1 MPDRSVAVG
10 LGDFEPSERMG
21 RYLAGRTRFFDRAVV
36 GAIERG
42 VAQLV
47 VLGAG
52 YDGRSLRYAR
62 PGAAWFEVD
71 HPDTQADKR
80 ARLRRLGIDAA
91 RVAFVGFDLREQGLA
106 RALVAAGVEPG
117 APAQLLCEG
126 VAVYLEP
133 AVLQTMLAELRA
145 LATPGTRLAMSASA
159 ALPAAEAAVRERF
172 AATVG
177 AVGEPV
183 RSWLDADA
191 VTRLLHQAH
200 WRRVE
205 VSERSARAGFVVA
218 APAWHPVNECVLDGE
233 ASAGAATRLPGS
245 RGRDPGPRPGARPRR
260 ETTRAGSGPMERA
273 ATSCPCRAVP

>member
-1 MPDRSVAVG
+1 VRDGLPSVTAARVAAYRLAFERHPFPSGDPAADERLAADVAAG
-10 LGDFEPSERMG
+10 LGDFQPSERMG
-21 RYLAGRTRFFDRAVV
+21 RYLAARTRFFDRVVV

-47 VLGAG
+47 VIGAG

-106 RALVAAGVEPG
+106 RALVAAGVEPD

-133 AVLQTMLAELRA
+133 AVLEKMLTELRA
-145 LATPGTRLAMSASA
+145 LAAPGTRLAMSASA
-159 ALPAAEAAVRERF
+159 ALPAAEAGVRERF
-172 AATVG
+172 AASVG

-183 RSWLDADA
+183 RSSLDADA
-191 VTRLLHQAH
+191 VTRLLGRAR

-218 APAWHPVNECVLDGE
+218 APWTESVLDGGTGH
-233 ASAGAATRLPGS
+233 A
-245 RGRDPGPRPGARPRR
+245 
-260 ETTRAGSGPMERA
+260 
-273 ATSCPCRAVP
+273 

>member
-1 MPDRSVAVG
+1 VRDGVASVTAARVAAYRLAFERHPFPSGDPAADERLAADVAAG
-10 LGDFEPSERMG
+10 LGDFQPSERMG
-21 RYLAGRTRFFDRAVV
+21 RYLAARTRFFDRVAV

-47 VLGAG
+47 AVGAG

-62 PGAAWFEVD
+62 SGVRWFEVD

-91 RVAFVGFDLREQGLA
+91 CVAFVGFDLREQGLA

-126 VAVYLEP
+126 VAVYLES
-133 AVLQTMLAELRA
+133 AVLETMLTELRA
-145 LATPGTRLAMSASA
+145 LATPGTRLAMSAA
-159 ALPAAEAAVRERF
+159 ALPPAEAGVRERF
-172 AATVG
+172 AATVS

-183 RSWLDADA
+183 RSSLDAGA
-191 VTRLLHQAH
+191 VTGLLARAR

-205 VSERSARAGFVVA
+205 LSERSARAGFVVA
-218 APAWHPVNECVLDGE
+218 APVD
-233 ASAGAATRLPGS
+233 
-245 RGRDPGPRPGARPRR
+245 
-260 ETTRAGSGPMERA
+260 
-273 ATSCPCRAVP
+273 